1 MKGKIPKGS
10 VNRRAR
16 VGKLL
21 SGYARGGATDE
32 PDDCPTPSNPKC
44 KKAGGAV
51 AKKRLDKPRR
61 YATGGGV
68 DDPNS
73 TPAPKKGKSGTTVN
87 IVIAGKGQGDAP
99 PPLPMPTM
107 APPMPPVGGPP
118 PSAPGMPPMGGPGG
132 PPPGM
137 PPQMRKQG
145 GRVKEYPIDAGS
157 GGGRGR
163 LEKAAAQK
171 SDRPKK
177 GKT

>member
-10 VNRRAR
+10 ANRRAR

-21 SGYARGGATDE
+21 SGYARGGATGE
-32 PDDCPTPSNPKC
+32 PDDCPNPSNPKC
-44 KKAGGAV
+44 KKAGGPV

-61 YATGGGV
+61 YATGGGI

-73 TPAPKKGKSGTTVN
+73 SPAPKKGKNGTTVN
-87 IVIAGKGQGDAP
+87 IVIAGKGGSDAP
-99 PPLPMPTM
+99 PPP
-107 APPMPPVGGPP
+107 PPMPMPPMAGPGGPP
-118 PSAPGMPPMGGPGG
+118 PAMPPMGGPGG

-157 GGGRGR
+157 GGGKGR
-163 LEKAAAQK
+163 IEKAAAQK

-177 GKT
+177 GSD